1 MTLLEVRGLH
11 KHYQG
16 SRGLAGFLTRRQA
29 PVVRAVD
36 GISFSVARHE
46 MLALVGESG
55 CGKTTTAQ
63 TVLRL
68 LSPSAGGISFRGE
81 DITELGQHQ
90 LRPLRQ
96 SMQIVYQDPY
106 EALDPRYR
114 VGQTVGEPLQI
125 HGIGASKQA
134 RNEIVMQALERVE
147 LSPASLYGGRFPHQL
162 SGGQRQRAAI
172 AAALVVS
179 PELLVADEPVSMLDV
194 SMRAGVMNLLSG
206 LCHDGMGVLM
216 ITHDLA
222 LAANFADR
230 IAVMYLGRLVET
242 GIAREVL
249 ASPQHPYTRA
259 LLDVTPRHR
268 AGNNR
273 LGARILGG
281 EVPNA
286 AAIPA
291 GCRFRPRCPIAEE
304 QCAVIDP
311 ALHVVTAGTVP
322 HEAACLLAPTAAGAS
337 AADAAAGG
345 GLAGDGVTDDQGAS
359 AQTDSTGRG

>member
-16 SRGLAGFLTRRQA
+16 SRGITGFLARRPA

-36 GISFSVARHE
+36 GVSFSVARHE

-81 DITELGQHQ
+81 DITQLGQHQ

-125 HGIGASKQA
+125 HGIGASRQA

-179 PELLVADEPVSMLDV
+179 PELLVADEPVSLLDV
-194 SMRAGVMNLLSG
+194 SMRAGVMNLLSR
-206 LCHDGMGVLM
+206 LCHDDGMGVLM

-242 GIAREVL
+242 GTAREVL

-259 LLDVTPRHR
+259 LLDVTPRHH
-268 AGNNR
+268 AGNKR

-311 ALHVVTAGTVP
+311 ALHVVADGAVP
-322 HEAACLLAPTAAGAS
+322 HEAACLLAPAAAGAS
-337 AADAAAGG
+337 A
-345 GLAGDGVTDDQGAS
+345 DDRDAS
-359 AQTDSTGRG
+359 ARTDSTGRG